1 MKGGSEWA
9 VPTEGGP
16 RKISR
21 GKVTSSGPQCTI
33 RYHPGL
39 PAGLIAYGSQRTHV
53 CTAFLPP
60 GIC

>member
-1 MKGGSEWA
+1 MRGVGPRGAEAWMKGGSEWA

-39 PAGLIAYGSQRTHV
+39 PAGLTAYGS
-53 CTAFLPP
+53 
-60 GIC
+60 